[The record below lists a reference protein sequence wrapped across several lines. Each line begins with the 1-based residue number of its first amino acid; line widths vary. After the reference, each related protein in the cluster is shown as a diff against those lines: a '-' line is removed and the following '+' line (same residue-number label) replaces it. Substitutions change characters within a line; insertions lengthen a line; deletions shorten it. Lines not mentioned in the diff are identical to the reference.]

1 MRGEGQDSLV
11 QLLGH
16 GDMKIGLL
24 AQMSQNICTNKMV
37 VGLDSRLRGL
47 RCMSGPVFQVP
58 SRVAATSRWMA
69 LSLMTGCAVLH
80 SVQLGEIDS
89 SVVLEGRRFEIKVN
103 ELGFDVEGVLAAAEA
118 IAIKSDGSDSVL
130 ADIYALSNMGPRT
143 GLPVYNDEYSDGII
157 DRLRKECPSG
167 QISGL
172 MSIRE
177 SAEYAV
183 ISGEIVKIVG
193 YCAKE

>member
-1 MRGEGQDSLV
+1 M
-11 QLLGH
+11 
-16 GDMKIGLL
+16 
-24 AQMSQNICTNKMV
+24 
-37 VGLDSRLRGL
+37 
-47 RCMSGPVFQVP
+47 FQIP
-58 SRVAATSRWMA
+58 AGVAATSRWMA

-89 SVVLEGRRFEIKVN
+89 SVVLEGRRFEIKVT
-103 ELGFDVEGVLAAAEA
+103 ELGFDVEGVLAGAEG
-118 IAIKSDGSDSVL
+118 IATQSNGSESSVL
-130 ADIYALSNMGPRT
+130 ADIYALSNMGPKT
-143 GLPVYNDEYSDGII
+143 GLPVYNVAYSDGII

>member
-1 MRGEGQDSLV
+1 MNWPLFRLSTLV
-11 QLLGH
+11 
-16 GDMKIGLL
+16 
-24 AQMSQNICTNKMV
+24 
-37 VGLDSRLRGL
+37 
-47 RCMSGPVFQVP
+47 F
-58 SRVAATSRWMA
+58 AASRWVI

-89 SVVLEGRRFEIKVN
+89 SVVLEGRQFEIRVN
-103 ELGFDVEGVLAAAEA
+103 ELGFDVEQILAVAEA
-118 IAIKSDGSDSVL
+118 IATASDGSEFSVL
-130 ADIYALSNMGPRT
+130 ADIYAVSNMGPRT
-143 GLPVYNDEYSDGII
+143 GRPVYNDEYSDGII

-177 SAEYAV
+177 SAEYPV
-183 ISGEIVKIVG
+183 ISGEIVKLVG

>member
-1 MRGEGQDSLV
+1 MNESFFKSHRIVL
-11 QLLGH
+11 
-16 GDMKIGLL
+16 
-24 AQMSQNICTNKMV
+24 
-37 VGLDSRLRGL
+37 
-47 RCMSGPVFQVP
+47 
-58 SRVAATSRWMA
+58 ATSRWMA

-103 ELGFDVEGVLAAAEA
+103 ELGFDVEQVLALAEA
-118 IAIKSDGSDSVL
+118 MATRSGGSDSSVL

-157 DRLRKECPSG
+157 DGLRKECPSG

-177 SAEYAV
+177 SAEYPG
-183 ISGEIVKIVG
+183 ISGEIVKLVG

>member
-1 MRGEGQDSLV
+1 
-11 QLLGH
+11 
-16 GDMKIGLL
+16 
-24 AQMSQNICTNKMV
+24 
-37 VGLDSRLRGL
+37 
-47 RCMSGPVFQVP
+47 
-58 SRVAATSRWMA
+58 MA

-103 ELGFDVEGVLAAAEA
+103 ELGFDVEQVLAVAEA
-118 IAIKSDGSDSVL
+118 IATQSDGSDSIL

-143 GLPVYNDEYSDGII
+143 GTPVYNPEYSDGII
-157 DRLRKECPSG
+157 DSLRKECPSG

-177 SAEYAV
+177 SIDFDV
-183 ISGEIVKIVG
+183 ISGEFVKLVG
-193 YCAKE
+193 YCAKG

>member
-1 MRGEGQDSLV
+1 MALISYV
-11 QLLGH
+11 
-16 GDMKIGLL
+16 
-24 AQMSQNICTNKMV
+24 N
-37 VGLDSRLRGL
+37 LRHQSKYSYRKGT
-47 RCMSGPVFQVP
+47 VFQILTN
-58 SRVAATSRWMA
+58 VASTSRWIV
-69 LSLMTGCAVLH
+69 LGLMTGCAVLH

-89 SVVLEGRRFEIKVN
+89 NVVLEGRRFEIKVN
-103 ELGFDVEGVLAAAEA
+103 ERGFDVEGMLAVAEA
-118 IAIKSDGSDSVL
+118 IATQPKDSESSVL

-143 GLPVYNDEYSDGII
+143 GLPIYNDEYSDGII
-157 DRLRKECPSG
+157 DRLRNECPSG

>member
-1 MRGEGQDSLV
+1 MG
-11 QLLGH
+11 
-16 GDMKIGLL
+16 
-24 AQMSQNICTNKMV
+24 
-37 VGLDSRLRGL
+37 
-47 RCMSGPVFQVP
+47 GPVFQVP
-58 SRVAATSRWMA
+58 SSVAATSRWMA

-89 SVVLEGRRFEIKVN
+89 NVVQEGRRFEIKVN
-103 ELGFDVEGVLAAAEA
+103 ERGFDVEGMLALAEE
-118 IAIKSDGSDSVL
+118 IATQPKGSESSVL

>member
-1 MRGEGQDSLV
+1 MNVSCFRIHRIVL
-11 QLLGH
+11 
-16 GDMKIGLL
+16 
-24 AQMSQNICTNKMV
+24 
-37 VGLDSRLRGL
+37 
-47 RCMSGPVFQVP
+47 
-58 SRVAATSRWMA
+58 ATSTWLA

-103 ELGFDVEGVLAAAEA
+103 ELGFDVEQVLAVAEA
-118 IAIKSDGSDSVL
+118 IATQSDGSDSVL
-130 ADIYALSNMGPRT
+130 AGIYALSNMGPRT
-143 GLPVYNDEYSDGII
+143 GVAVYNPEYSDGII
-157 DRLRKECPSG
+157 DSLRKECPSG

-177 SAEYAV
+177 SIDFDV
-183 ISGEIVKIVG
+183 ISGEFVKLVG